1 MCGTAAATVAASNMP
16 FIHPCALG
24 VPIDEPSPPEMVQ
37 RINKVRRGGE
47 VGGWLAGE
55 GRRGGRRRGGWL
67 VAGCLMADGRLLPA
81 AAAACWLPG
90 CCCYW
95 P

>member
-55 GRRGGRRRGGWL
+55 GRRGGGGRRRGGWL
-67 VAGCLMADGRLLPA
+67 A
-81 AAAACWLPG
+81 A
-90 CCCYW
+90 
-95 P
+95 

>member
-47 VGGWLAGE
+47 VGAAGWLAK
-55 GRRGGRRRGGWL
+55 
-67 VAGCLMADGRLLPA
+67 AGA
-81 AAAACWLPG
+81 AAAGAAGGWWLAA
-90 CCCYW
+90 
-95 P
+95 